1 MAYADYEF
9 YKNEYLGCAISDSE
23 FARLAMRASEY
34 IDAYANPQQASPE
47 QLRKACCA
55 VAEVMQS
62 IEHGGEVASQTV
74 GKWSR
79 TYARVARSD
88 ADRLMEA
95 MKLHL
100 GSAAGTVIT
109 WA

>member
-1 MAYADYEF
+1 MAYAEYEF
-9 YKNEYLGCAISDSE
+9 YKDSYLGNAIPESE
-23 FARLAMRASEY
+23 FPRLALRASEY
-34 IDAYANPQQASPE
+34 IDANADTKQASPD
-47 QLRKACCA
+47 QLRKACCS

-74 GKWSR
+74 GKWSK

-100 GSAAGTVIT
+100 GSAVGTVIT